1 MTAAAPPLSEPVL
14 ILGGGLMGLAVA
26 HQLARRGV
34 AVLVLSRRRSEAAGF
49 VAAGMLAPHAE
60 GIGGALLALGQASL
74 ERIPAW
80 VAEIEADSDLSCGLR
95 PCGIVVPFSTATERD
110 AYPTAAW
117 GMALERTALER
128 EIPGIGPRWR
138 AGLLFKQDGQI
149 DNRRRLMRALER
161 ACVQRGVRFEEGS
174 EVLELITASGG
185 TAAAAAATAAAEPEP
200 TSPAGATA
208 AAPGASVAEPATA
221 PAPRAAAPGAAL
233 ARPAPTP
240 APDRDRL
247 HQPFAGSACAQGKDS
262 PTGLAPE
269 SAGAAGTPPTG
280 RPAATGAADPRAVA
294 GPANQGP
301 EPGTAPPARPPRL
314 QAVRLRRA
322 DGRELVLPCQT
333 AVLAGGAWSARLMP
347 QLPVVPVKGQ
357 MLSLQG
363 PIGAL
368 PRVVFG
374 PGTYLVPREDGLLVV
389 GATSEA
395 EAGFAE
401 GLTPCGQRQLEQG
414 IAALL
419 PAASGW
425 PPMERWWGF
434 RPCTPDEGPL
444 LGPGPISGL
453 WLATGHHRNGV
464 LLAALSAELVARG
477 ISGEASPG
485 DGEHLEAFRWD
496 RF

>member
-1 MTAAAPPLSEPVL
+1 MTAAATPPSQPVL

-26 HQLARRGV
+26 HQLARRGRS
-34 AVLVLSRRRSEAAGF
+34 VLVLSRRRSEAAGF

-60 GIGGALLALGQASL
+60 GLGGALLALGQASL
-74 ERIPAW
+74 GRIPAW
-80 VAEIEADSDLSCGLR
+80 VAEIEADSGLGCGLR
-95 PCGIVVPFSTATERD
+95 PCGIVVPFATAAERD

-117 GMALERTALER
+117 GTALDRSALER
-128 EIPGIGPRWR
+128 EIPGIGPLWQ
-138 AGLLFKQDGQI
+138 AGLLFEQDGQI
-149 DNRRRLMRALER
+149 DNRRQLMRALER

-174 EVLELITASGG
+174 EVLELITTGR
-185 TAAAAAATAAAEPEP
+185 
-200 TSPAGATA
+200 TSPAA
-208 AAPGASVAEPATA
+208 ASAP
-221 PAPRAAAPGAAL
+221 
-233 ARPAPTP
+233 
-240 APDRDRL
+240 
-247 HQPFAGSACAQGKDS
+247 
-262 PTGLAPE
+262 
-269 SAGAAGTPPTG
+269 AAGTSTPPPT
-280 RPAATGAADPRAVA
+280 
-294 GPANQGP
+294 
-301 EPGTAPPARPPRL
+301 PGPRL
-314 QAVRLRRA
+314 EAVRLRRA
-322 DGRELVLPCQT
+322 DGSTLSLPCRQ
-333 AVLAGGAWSARLMP
+333 AVLACGAWSARLLP
-347 QLPVVPVKGQ
+347 QLPVYPVKGQ

-395 EAGFAE
+395 EAGFSE
-401 GLTPCGQRQLEQG
+401 GLTPCGQRRLEQG

-444 LGPGPISGL
+444 LGPGPIGGL

-464 LLAALSAELVARG
+464 LLAALSAELVAGG

-485 DGEHLEAFRWD
+485 AGEHLEAFRWD